1 MPRLHSRRAMRR
13 RQESMHIK
21 AYTGLSLCDLD
32 HIPEERMAEAF
43 AAVCADPHVL
53 LAYHTI
59 SGRGC
64 ASFTLFSL
72 KTAVPSRTP
81 TLPIGRRSG
90 STREGYRQGNELFAR
105 LAGLEYDSSC
115 KNPERISGT
124 AYDPD
129 AYYNPEA
136 PAAPG
141 QAAAC
146 SLRETGSAE
155 RTEGETG
162 TLYRNGG
169 QGGRGVRK
177 TAGGR
182 RNPL

>member
-13 RQESMHIK
+13 RQEAHAYQ
-21 AYTGLSLCDLD
+21 AYTGLSLCDWIIYRKNGWRRLLRRSV
-32 HIPEERMAEAF
+32 PTPMSFWPTTRS
-43 AAVCADPHVL
+43 AD
-53 LAYHTI
+53 
-59 SGRGC
+59 GGC

-90 STREGYRQGNELFAR
+90 STRRATDRVTNFSPASPGWNTTAVAR
-105 LAGLEYDSSC
+105 IPNGSAVRLMIRTPITIR
-115 KNPERISGT
+115 K
-124 AYDPD
+124 
-129 AYYNPEA
+129 